1 LATHLEDN
9 CIVFEVLKHRY
20 QIQCARH
27 VTGISVIYATTL
39 KTHVEQL
46 STIVGRKMEFHGE
59 VPIEITMLA

>member
-1 LATHLEDN
+1 MCVTSNQYSGAVSN
-9 CIVFEVLKHRY
+9 N